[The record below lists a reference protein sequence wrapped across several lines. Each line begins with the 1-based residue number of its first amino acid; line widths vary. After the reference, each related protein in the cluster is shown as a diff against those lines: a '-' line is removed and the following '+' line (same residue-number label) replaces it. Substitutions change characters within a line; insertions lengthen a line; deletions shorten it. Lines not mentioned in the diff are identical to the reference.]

1 MAASTSCPALPGSR
15 PPDPPPLPSDPLRHD
30 VSPDSTHDVG
40 TQDRGRGERATSHL
54 FELLGPNG
62 QARAT
67 RYVAD
72 EGPQANF
79 VGARTT
85 ARLDALDEALGATR
99 VNGVDSEL
107 AHLARVREAA
117 RCSRPRDRRPA
128 IWGVLNVTPDSFSD
142 GGRWADP
149 ALAVERGL
157 ALEAEG
163 ADVIDVGGES
173 TRPGAD
179 PVDAHEEARR
189 VLPVISALAAALRT
203 ATISIDTLKADV
215 ARRAVDAGASW
226 INDPSGGDADPAMLD
241 AAGAS
246 SARYVC
252 MHMRGTPRTM
262 QRRPHFDDVVGE
274 VCEELRAKLW
284 RCLEAG
290 IEPERLWA
298 DPGLGFGKRLED
310 NLDLMGRLGELTSL
324 GVPLLVGASR
334 KSFVGTLSGVA
345 TPNERLA
352 GSLAAATLLAE
363 RGASALRVHDVA
375 PTAQALDVARG
386 ILGAS
391 RSSGGGA

>member
-1 MAASTSCPALPGSR
+1 M
-15 PPDPPPLPSDPLRHD
+15 
-30 VSPDSTHDVG
+30 SPDSTHDVG
-40 TQDRGRGERATSHL
+40 TRERGTGQRATPHL
-54 FELLGPNG
+54 AELLGPVG
-62 QARAT
+62 QARAV
-67 RYVAD
+67 RHVAD
-72 EGPQANF
+72 EGPLAHF
-79 VGARTT
+79 VGARASVGTST
-85 ARLDALDEALGATR
+85 GTSVGTSVRIDALDAALAATR
-99 VNGVDSEL
+99 AGADHTDPEL
-107 AHLARVREAA
+107 AERVHLARVRAAA
-117 RCSRPRDRRPA
+117 RSSRPSDRRPA

-179 PVDAHEEARR
+179 PVDAREEARR
-189 VLPVISALAAALRT
+189 VLPVITALAAALGT
-203 ATISIDTLKADV
+203 ASISIDTLKADV

-226 INDPSGGDADPAMLD
+226 INDPSGGDADAAMLD
-241 AAGAS
+241 AAATS

-262 QRRPHFDDVVGE
+262 QRRPHFDDAVGE

-334 KSFVGTLSGVA
+334 KSFVGALSGVA

-391 RSSGGGA
+391 RPCGGGA